1 MNVRHN
7 LITGLLLFTAAF
19 ILPDTCCSLATKFA
33 SGSKAA
39 GSEIAEVSHQF
50 MLVSS
55 SGTTSAATKLGVA
68 KLGVWSDDQQ
78 SQNPGCENGDCLHVT
93 TYSRPL
99 LTALELQEQLGA
111 TGARTLIQAQ
121 PYLSPLGGLFLIV
134 AHVMNIGD
142 YDDVQALATLVGDDY
157 LVGYLRG

>member
-1 MNVRHN
+1 MRTYKDDRSNRRRF
-7 LITGLLLFTAAF
+7 LRFLAGSPLLAYAGMAATS
-19 ILPDTCCSLATKFA
+19 P
-33 SGSKAA
+33 A
-39 GSEIAEVSHQF
+39 GSEIAGVSHQF

-55 SGTTSAATKLGVA
+55 LGTTSAATKLGVA

-78 SQNPGCENGDCLHVT
+78 SQNAACESGDCLHAS

-134 AHVMNIGD
+134 AHVMNIR
-142 YDDVQALATLVGDDY
+142 
-157 LVGYLRG
+157 LRCCRRAPCSKS